1 MGEYGKKSL
10 LKIPEQIVF
19 GTHTIESLGDY
30 VQGYGKNAVIVF
42 GGTSLVKSGNHQRI
56 RDLLNKKKI
65 VVNEISGITHDPDE
79 KTIKTAVDKINQINP
94 DVIIGAG
101 GGSVLDAAKAASII
115 APNGG
120 EVKDYW
126 AGKSFTRA
134 SIPYIAM
141 PTTSGTGTEVTKN
154 AVITNQDK
162 TVKKSIRSEFMIPNI
177 ALVDPSLTF
186 GAPPAVTAS
195 TGLDALI
202 QNLEAYTSKNS
213 GPISDTVARKGIE
226 LAGKYLVK
234 AVKDP
239 GDNEA
244 REGLALSSLYGG
256 ISLLSA
262 GLGLA
267 HGLSHPIGIR
277 FGIPHGKA
285 CAIVMPKVMEYNY
298 PECREKYSDA
308 GMLLSGIKDG
318 VKAFNRLLEE
328 LDISTKLED
337 YGITRE
343 DIPEIV
349 ENSKGGSRNYN
360 PVGHSDPTVVK
371 MLEELM
377 NY

>member
-19 GTHTIESLGDY
+19 GTNTVEDLGDY
-30 VQGYGKNAVIVF
+30 AQGYGKNAVLIF
-42 GGTSLVKSGNHQRI
+42 GGASLVKSGSHGRI
-56 RDLLNKKKI
+56 LDILNKKNI
-65 VVNEISGITHDPDE
+65 QVVEISGITHDPDE
-79 KTIKTAVDKINQINP
+79 RTIKTAVDRVKQIKP

-126 AGKSFTRA
+126 AGKSFTKA

-162 TVKKSIRSEFMIPNI
+162 NLKKSIRSELMIPNI

-186 GAPPAVTAS
+186 GAPTDITAS

-213 GPISDTVARKGIE
+213 GPISDTFARKGIE
-226 LAGKYLVK
+226 LAGKYLLK

-239 GDNEA
+239 GDHEA

-298 PECREKYSDA
+298 PACVEKYSDA

-318 VKAFNRLLEE
+318 VKAFNKLLEE

-337 YGITRE
+337 YGITKD
-343 DIPEIV
+343 DIPAIV
-349 ENSKGGSRNYN
+349 ANSRGGSRNYN

-371 MLEELM
+371 MLEELLK
-377 NY
+377 Y

>member
-10 LKIPEQIVF
+10 IRIPEQIVF
-19 GTHTIESLGDY
+19 GTHTVESLGDY
-30 VQGYGKNAVIVF
+30 VNGYGKNAVLIF
-42 GGTSLVKSGNHQRI
+42 GGTSLVKSGNRDRI
-56 RDLLNKKKI
+56 LDILNKKNI
-65 VVNEISGITHDPDE
+65 EVSEISGITHDPDE
-79 KTIKTAVDKINQINP
+79 MTIKTAVDRVNQIKP

-126 AGKSFTRA
+126 AGKNFTRV
-134 SIPYIAM
+134 SIPYIAV

-154 AVITNQDK
+154 AVITNMDK
-162 TVKKSIRSEFMIPNI
+162 NIKKSIRSEFMIPNI

-186 GAPPAVTAS
+186 GAPPEVTAS

-213 GPISDTVARKGIE
+213 GPISDTLARKGIE

-234 AVKDP
+234 SVKDP
-239 GDNEA
+239 GDQEA

-267 HGLSHPIGIR
+267 HGLSHPLGIK

-298 PECREKYSDA
+298 PECTEKYSDA

-318 VKAFNRLLEE
+318 VKAFTRLLEE
-328 LDISTKLED
+328 LDISTNLKD
-337 YGITRE
+337 YDVTKK

-349 ENSKGGSRNYN
+349 ANSKGGSRNYN
-360 PVGHSDPTVVK
+360 PVGHSDGTVVK
-371 MLEELM
+371 MLEELLSS
-377 NY
+377 

>member
-10 LKIPEQIVF
+10 IKIPEQIVF
-19 GTHTIESLGDY
+19 GTHTVESLGDFAY
-30 VQGYGKNAVIVF
+30 GYGKNAVLIF
-42 GGTSLVKSGNHQRI
+42 GGTSLVKSGNHDRI
-56 RDLLNKKKI
+56 LNILSKKNIK
-65 VVNEISGITHDPDE
+65 VSEISGITHDPDE
-79 KTIKTAVDKINQINP
+79 MTIKTAVDRVNQIKP

-126 AGKSFTRA
+126 AGKSFTRP
-134 SIPYIAM
+134 SIPYIAV

-154 AVITNQDK
+154 AVITNMDK
-162 TVKKSIRSEFMIPNI
+162 NIKKSIRSEFMIPNI

-186 GAPPAVTAS
+186 GSPPEVTAS

-213 GPISDTVARKGIE
+213 GPISDTLARKGIE

-239 GDNEA
+239 GDQEA

-277 FGIPHGKA
+277 FGVPHGKA

-298 PECREKYSDA
+298 PECAEKYSDA

-318 VKAFNRLLEE
+318 VKAFNKLLEE
-328 LDISTKLED
+328 LDISTKLKD
-337 YGITRE
+337 YGIAKE
-343 DIPEIV
+343 DIPGIV

-360 PVGHSDPTVVK
+360 PVEHSDGTVVK
-371 MLEELM
+371 MLEELLSS
-377 NY
+377 